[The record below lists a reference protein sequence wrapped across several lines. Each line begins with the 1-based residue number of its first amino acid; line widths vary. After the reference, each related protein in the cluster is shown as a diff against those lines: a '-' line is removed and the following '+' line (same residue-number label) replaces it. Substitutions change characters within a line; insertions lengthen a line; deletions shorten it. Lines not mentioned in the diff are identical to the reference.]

1 MGEQNWLAEARELFQ
16 QGKSEAALEILK
28 EKMQQEATFGVD
40 EWELLGCVFQ
50 SLENSEGAAVSFD
63 NCGNALSDLGRY
75 EEAVTSHDRA
85 VAINPDDYQA
95 WSNRGNALSNL
106 GRYEEAVTSHDRAIA
121 INPDDYLAW
130 DNRGNALSNLG
141 RYEEAV
147 TSHNRAIAINPDYY
161 QAWDNRGIV
170 LHCLGRCEEALTS
183 HDQAIAIK
191 PDHYRAWDNRGSAL
205 HCLGRCEEA
214 LTSHDQAIAIK
225 PDHYRAWDNRGSAL
239 SRLDRHQEALT
250 SYNQAITI
258 NSDDCLTWYN
268 RGNALSDL
276 GRYEEAVTSH
286 DRAIA
291 INPDYYLAWFNRAT
305 TICTWSIRQLSSTDF
320 MSTIQKRSISALQQ
334 PEPHIAALQEALP
347 HLAES
352 SVSWAQIHLAI
363 GDACLKHSRAQQNPS
378 PYWRDAIRSYQ
389 AAYPILSAQKFPEDH
404 LSVLQGLI
412 RAHLAFE
419 DIPNARTFQQEGQQL
434 FEQLRAAK
442 PKALKPTF
450 EQKFASFTQLE
461 IDLLIG
467 DQKPTAALEQ
477 AEFYKNRCLTW
488 ILHDWQNSPES
499 PSYAE
504 IKALVKPQT
513 AILYWHLSIDS
524 LTTFILMAGQDEPII
539 LSADRRKQ
547 AQRLQQWLSTYN
559 SQYRSYANQKPKAD
573 KHLVNHPWRKSLE
586 NQLTKLREILQIDAI
601 SAQLPDTIQ
610 NLILVPHRD
619 LHCVPLQAL
628 FTEQFTCTFL
638 PSLHIG
644 LRLEAN
650 QRSQE
655 IIPLL
660 NVDDPQTEQSEMPF
674 ARIESAVIQGLVKD
688 ATPIQGQNAS
698 LEKVTSE
705 LQKPYKAFH
714 FTGHGAYNAQNPS
727 ASALGLADGL
737 LTAKQIYQLNL
748 SSYQLVCLAA
758 CETALTGKEGIP
770 DEYVGLASAFVK
782 AGAANVLSTLWPV
795 DEIASAWMMIR
806 FYQSLLAGQPPATAL
821 KTAQAWLQTVSHPAL
836 ADWITQVSQL
846 PELSPLT
853 SDRLK
858 ARAQNTLEEGGT
870 MEPTQPTQYAHP
882 YYWAA
887 FTLTGRG

>member
-16 QGKSEAALEILK
+16 QSKLEAALKVLDHGLQEIHSCID
-28 EKMQQEATFGVD
+28 G
-40 EWELLGCVFQ
+40 WELKGRILQLLHRYGEAAEANEEVLKL
-50 SLENSEGAAVSFD
+50 LEAGVVSGQASWLVSAEDFLSAGKSSYDKNDFEGA
-63 NCGNALSDLGRY
+63 
-75 EEAVTSHDRA
+75 VTACD
-85 VAINPDDYQA
+85 Q
-95 WSNRGNALSNL
+95 
-106 GRYEEAVTSHDRAIA
+106 
-121 INPDDYLAW
+121 
-130 DNRGNALSNLG
+130 
-141 RYEEAV
+141 
-147 TSHNRAIAINPDYY
+147 AIAINPDYY
-161 QAWDNRGIV
+161 QAWFSQGI
-170 LHCLGRCEEALTS
+170 
-183 HDQAIAIK
+183 
-191 PDHYRAWDNRGSAL
+191 
-205 HCLGRCEEA
+205 
-214 LTSHDQAIAIK
+214 
-225 PDHYRAWDNRGSAL
+225 
-239 SRLDRHQEALT
+239 
-250 SYNQAITI
+250 
-258 NSDDCLTWYN
+258 
-268 RGNALSDL
+268 ALSDL
-276 GRYEEAVTSH
+276 GRYEESVASY

-291 INPDYYLAWFNRAT
+291 INPDDNQAWNNRGNALVGLGRYEEALTSYNRAVAINPDFYLAWDNRGLALSDLDRYEEAVASYDRAIAINSDSYQAWYHRGNALGNLGRYEEAVTSYDREIAINPDYYGAWGNRAT
-305 TICTWSIRQLSSTDF
+305 AICNLSIEQPSSTDLL
-320 MSTIQKRSISALQQ
+320 STIQGQSISALQQ

-347 HLAES
+347 HLAKS

-363 GDACLKHSRAQQNPS
+363 GDACLKHSRGQQNPS
-378 PYWRDAIRSYQ
+378 SYWRDAIRSYQ

-412 RAHLAFE
+412 RAYLAFE

-442 PKALKPTF
+442 PKALKPAF

-488 ILHDWQNSPES
+488 ILHDWQDSPES

-513 AILYWHLSIDS
+513 AVLYWHLSIDS
-524 LTTFILMAGQDEPII
+524 LTTFILMAGEDEPMI

-547 AQRLQQWLSTYN
+547 AQQLQQWLGTYN
-559 SQYRSYANQKPKAD
+559 SQYRSYADQKPKAD
-573 KHLVNHPWRKSLE
+573 KHLTNHPWRKSLE
-586 NQLTKLREILQIDAI
+586 NQLVKLREILQIDAI

-610 NLILVPHRD
+610 NLVLVPHRD

-628 FTEQFTCTFL
+628 FADQVTCTFL

-644 LRLEAN
+644 LRLQAN

-674 ARIESAVIQGLVKD
+674 ARIESAVIQHLVKD
-688 ATPIQGQNAS
+688 ATAIQGQNAS
-698 LEKVTSE
+698 LEKVTNE

-714 FTGHGAYNAQNPS
+714 FTGHGAYNAHNPS
-727 ASALGLADGL
+727 ASALGCVDGL
-737 LTAKQIYQLNL
+737 LTVKQIYQLNL

-770 DEYVGLASAFVK
+770 DEYVGLTSAFLK

-795 DEIASAWMMIR
+795 DEIASAWIMIR
-806 FYQSLLAGQPPATAL
+806 FYQALLAGQLPAAAL
-821 KTAQAWLQTVSHPAL
+821 KTAQAWLQTVSHPEL

-846 PELSPLT
+846 PGLSSLT
-853 SDRLK
+853 SERLK
-858 ARAQNTLEEGGT
+858 ARAQNTSEEGGT
-870 MEPTQPTQYAHP
+870 MEPNQPAQYAHP